1 MVVLVVNLLVIVVPR
16 VVDDVVLEEVGVAAG
31 TVVDVVVDVDVVDD
45 VAVVLLGGV
54 IRFTGVLLLTRFVGA
69 AVVL

>member
-1 MVVLVVNLLVIVVPR
+1 MVNLLVIVVPR

-54 IRFTGVLLLTRFVGA
+54 IRLTGVLLLTRFVGA